1 MNYPIKATDLLDTPV
16 EDDEQATMLVIEAVV
31 SNSQDAIGFV
41 DGIDRNAV
49 LESLKQW
56 PRFEEYKN
64 VISSEKSLF
73 KASIGNSSADFSAFD
88 SNDLKTA
95 NEISTRVVVSTSKKQ
110 TSKKHYAIV
119 SLASVAAGLFVVSI
133 GLSLFVS
140 QQSSGRKS
148 SANKIANVESSSPT
162 NTKSYMYSS
171 QPLDKSDSGSDS
183 QTGTPTPENSINSTS
198 KDDSYSGS
206 GGINASAVAPEK
218 SNSNQSKVI
227 FVGIGIL
234 ILTAVSSVVIF
245 VFRKIRR

>member
-1 MNYPIKATDLLDTPV
+1 MNYPIKATDLLDIHV
-16 EDDEQATMLVIEAVV
+16 EDDEQATILVIEAVV
-31 SNSQDAIGFV
+31 SNSQEAIGFV
-41 DGIDRNAV
+41 DGIDRNVA
-49 LESLKQW
+49 LETLKQW

-64 VISSEKSLF
+64 VIRSEKSLF
-73 KASIGNSSADFSAFD
+73 KASIGNSSNDYSALD

-95 NEISTRVVVSTSKKQ
+95 NEISTRVAVSTSKKQ

-148 SANKIANVESSSPT
+148 NANRIANVESSSPT
-162 NTKSYMYSS
+162 NTKSYVYSS

-183 QTGTPTPENSINSTS
+183 QTGAPTPENSINSTS

-206 GGINASAVAPEK
+206 GGINASAAVPAE
-218 SNSNQSKVI
+218 SSSNQSKMI
-227 FVGIGIL
+227 FIGIGIL
-234 ILTAVSSVVIF
+234 ILAVVSSVAIF
-245 VFRKIRR
+245 VIRKIRR